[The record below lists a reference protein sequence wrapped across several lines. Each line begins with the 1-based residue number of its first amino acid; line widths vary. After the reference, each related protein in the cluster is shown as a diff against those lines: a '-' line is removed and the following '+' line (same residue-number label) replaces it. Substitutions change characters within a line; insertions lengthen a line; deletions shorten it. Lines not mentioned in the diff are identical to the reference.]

1 MDGICGPNVQREIL
15 ECDIHNHLMDWT
27 IPELTFQVIL
37 RDEIRNTKEDSSP
50 HHYYRQEVTIPPLQ
64 SAHITMTLGMQLPR
78 DDQMMSHN
86 RPIGAPIQHWGWQIV
101 NAKGHHNQTYRLPTE
116 SPF

>member
-1 MDGICGPNVQREIL
+1 
-15 ECDIHNHLMDWT
+15 MDWT

-86 RPIGAPIQHWGWQIV
+86 RPIGAPNRNGGCRLV
-101 NAKGHHNQTYRLPTE
+101 KAKGLHNQPFGLPRSHLFSFPGELAE
-116 SPF
+116 SRA